1 MVADEGEPAYS
12 KWLVL
17 LSFVAIFLITAV
29 TATSLFAETQALAR
43 WGLRTFGSMLITWG
57 VSQACAFFYDTDASN
72 AELLQRI
79 FLVSECALAIPSSS
93 ASSILRRQFVAIG
106 PIVHIVLGRAA
117 RGVIVSLPAGYLVDG
132 YGLQVRPASTRAI
145 RLDVPYRMMPFA
157 ASCVVWLH
165 PTIAWSVGAVVAPT
179 HRPPPC
185 THRALCAMPSRR
197 TCHQPCRVAP
207 LTLAKQP
214 EHAVGTQSIAQAR

>member
-57 VSQACAFFYDTDASN
+57 SHRRVRSSTTPTRRMQSFCSGSSWFQN
-72 AELLQRI
+72 ALSRSLRR
-79 FLVSECALAIPSSS
+79 P

-106 PIVHIVLGRAA
+106 PIVHILLGRAA
-117 RGVIVSLPAGYLVDG
+117 RGVIVSLPAG
-132 YGLQVRPASTRAI
+132 
-145 RLDVPYRMMPFA
+145 
-157 ASCVVWLH
+157 
-165 PTIAWSVGAVVAPT
+165 
-179 HRPPPC
+179 
-185 THRALCAMPSRR
+185 
-197 TCHQPCRVAP
+197 
-207 LTLAKQP
+207 
-214 EHAVGTQSIAQAR
+214 

>member
-93 ASSILRRQFVAIG
+93 CILYTATPVRGDWPYRSHSIG
-106 PIVHIVLGRAA
+106 PR
-117 RGVIVSLPAGYLVDG
+117 
-132 YGLQVRPASTRAI
+132 
-145 RLDVPYRMMPFA
+145 
-157 ASCVVWLH
+157 C
-165 PTIAWSVGAVVAPT
+165 AW
-179 HRPPPC
+179 RD
-185 THRALCAMPSRR
+185 R
-197 TCHQPCRVAP
+197 
-207 LTLAKQP
+207 
-214 EHAVGTQSIAQAR
+214 